1 MSLGSLLPK
10 RVMSPRWV
18 MVIICLGVF
27 TAALDQTVVVTALPT
42 IMADL
47 KLEVPKDASKAAW
60 IITSYIVGYTVAM
73 PLFGRI
79 ADVYG
84 YARIYQA
91 SLVVFIIG
99 TCFVALADNLPWI
112 IGARV
117 VQAVG
122 GGATVPISMAIAT
135 TVLPASQRGMAIGLV
150 VASAEAGSL
159 LGPAYGGAIIELL
172 DWRWIFWLNA
182 PQAALIMAALV
193 WLPSRRQP
201 DAKVDWQ
208 GGILLAGVL
217 FVLTFALSREGLF
230 TLTSLEPFLVGAP
243 GLALVGVLALV
254 ERRKYQPLL
263 EPALLRT
270 RAFITANATQLLEG
284 VSLIIAMVTI
294 PLMANTV
301 MERDPLTGGWW
312 LLRLT
317 GASAVGALL
326 GGYLLNFVGNRAVA
340 ISGLLIS
347 ATGLALVS
355 TWQIDIAEPWLTI
368 HLCIAGVGYGLNNTP
383 LMARALSSVDEGYRA
398 TAASLVTVSRM
409 IGMASAL
416 LPSRRGAW
424 RDSKMLTAELEFPA
438 QATGPAIE
446 AYFDGVADAGLTLFH
461 SFLRISATM
470 AVLAVVPAFLMRAT
484 AREVAER
491 EMAGRDASNLTR

>member
-1 MSLGSLLPK
+1 MSTD
-10 RVMSPRWV
+10 RVMSPKWV
-18 MVIICLGVF
+18 MVVICLGVF
-27 TAALDQTVVVTALPT
+27 TAALDQTVVVTALPV

-47 KLEVPKDASKAAW
+47 KLEVPEDASSAAW
-60 IITSYIVGYTVAM
+60 IITAYIVGYTVAM

-99 TCFVALADNLPWI
+99 TCLVALADNLTWI

-117 VQAVG
+117 VQAIG
-122 GGATVPISMAIAT
+122 GGATVPISMAIAS
-135 TVLPASQRGMAIGLV
+135 TVMPASQRGMAIGLV

-182 PQAALIMAALV
+182 PQAALIMAGLV
-193 WLPSRRQP
+193 RLPSRRQP
-201 DAKVDWQ
+201 DARVDWQ
-208 GGILLAGVL
+208 GGLLLSGVL
-217 FVLTFALSREGLF
+217 FILTFALSKEGLF
-230 TLTSLEPFLVGAP
+230 TLSSAQPFLIGLP
-243 GLALVGVLALV
+243 GLGLIAILALV
-254 ERRKYQPLL
+254 ERRKEQPLL
-263 EPALLRT
+263 EPTLLRT

-317 GASAVGALL
+317 GASAMGALL
-326 GGYLLNFVGNRAVA
+326 GGWLLNFVGNRAVA

-355 TWQIDIAEPWLTI
+355 TWDLDITEPWLTL

-409 IGMASAL
+409 IGMALGLAAL
-416 LPSRRGAW
+416 AAW
-424 RDSKMLTAELEFPA
+424 GVERFQILTADIEFPA
-438 QATGPAIE
+438 QATGAE
-446 AYFDGVADAGLTLFH
+446 LERYFDGIYDAGLTLFH
-461 SFLRISATM
+461 SFLRISAVV
-470 AVLAVVPAFLMRAT
+470 AVIGVVPAFLMRAT
-484 AREVAER
+484 AREIAER
-491 EMAGRDASNLTR
+491 EEAGK